1 MRYASDMRPSASE
14 SKLHDGT
21 RWSRLLRNRFSRSCK
36 MFLPLLAV
44 VGMTAPWL
52 VIYQDRAAHRAS
64 ATGTERHAERADM
77 PSARIA
83 GQADG
88 RWMALHES
96 FVQRAAA
103 GGINLLFMGDSLT
116 MQWLQQ
122 PAWRDEWEPRG
133 AVNFGIGGDRIQHA
147 HWRLQHGE
155 IEISP
160 APQACLLPLGTN
172 PSPSP
177 SPDPSPSPSPSPDP
191 SPGPSPDPS
200 PNQAC
205 VLQLGTNNIESDSV
219 EEILHAAGSSSRW

>member
-1 MRYASDMRPSASE
+1 MRPSASE
-14 SKLHDGT
+14 CKLHDGT
-21 RWSRLLRNRFSRSCK
+21 RWSRLLRNRFWRSCK

-52 VIYQDRAAHRAS
+52 VIYQHRPSGTRA
-64 ATGTERHAERADM
+64 EQHAERADT
-77 PSARIA
+77 PSARIT

-96 FVQRAAA
+96 FVQRVAA
-103 GGINLLFMGDSLT
+103 GGIKLLFIGDSLT

-172 PSPSP
+172 PSPG
-177 SPDPSPSPSPSPDP
+177 
-191 SPGPSPDPS
+191 PGPSPKPGPGPG

-219 EEILHAAGSSSRW
+219 EEILRAACSSSR